1 MKFSRWIHLK
11 NISLWFY
18 LCSLFLYFIS
28 FVGAF
33 SVGLYIIFG
42 AIVSLLFGLSVSL
55 KILTKKR
62 NPYSVLTIS
71 IVIVAISFILWYL
84 LVRYIDDFYIFYPFT
99 LLSWGN

>member
-42 AIVSLLFGLSVSL
+42 AIVSLLFGLL

-62 NPYSVLTIS
+62 NPYTVLTIS